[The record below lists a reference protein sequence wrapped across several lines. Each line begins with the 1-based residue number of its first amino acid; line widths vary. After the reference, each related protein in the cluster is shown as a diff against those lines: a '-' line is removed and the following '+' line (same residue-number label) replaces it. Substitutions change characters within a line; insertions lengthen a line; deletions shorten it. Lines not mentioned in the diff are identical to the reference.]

1 MRPAAPEGEI
11 GVDGDSPGVV
21 VAKRGVHTDSLI
33 PLMRD
38 PWRPVQP
45 DTDLDDIQRRR
56 YDPVCRASFLLHAVQ
71 AIKLIPQT

>member
-1 MRPAAPEGEI
+1 MRPAAREGEF
-11 GVDGDSPGVV
+11 GVGGDSPGVV
-21 VAKRGVHTDSLI
+21 GAERGVHTESVI

-56 YDPVCRASFLLHAVQ
+56 YDFELSFLLHAVQ